1 MPFGISFC
9 SLNTWRHKVLLLKH
23 THTHVCIYIYCPQNL
38 KKNTKTRVF
47 RVFSQHLPDFS
58 EFFQVFFQIPRHPL
72 APHGFRRRF
81 RRRQAKPRLRNLLKR
96 RQEKR
101 GERLDAARKVT
112 QAPKRHGMGWSSA
125 SWRSWGNI
133 DIHII
138 YLSVCLSIC
147 LSVSFF
153 FHGSNLVTCSNHS

>member
-1 MPFGISFC
+1 MADAFWHFF
-9 SLNTWRHKVLLLKH
+9 LFLKYLETQGFTSQ
-23 THTHVCIYIYCPQNL
+23 THTHMYVYIYIYCPQNL

-58 EFFQVFFQIPRHPL
+58 EFFQVFFQVPRHPL

-138 YLSVCLSIC
+138 YLSVSQ
-147 LSVSFF
+147 FF